1 MLQDKRDS
9 AKLIDLTKA
18 SAKQKKDYEVVTVH
32 EGDLLLTRS
41 GSIGRLAY
49 VSSVMD
55 GQIVSDDM
63 IRVRIQSPEL
73 RAYVAAFL
81 LSENATFQMLIN
93 EYGSVQQHLEPNH
106 VRDLLIPVP
115 ENWSAAK
122 AMIDAGKAFIRT
134 KEEADK
140 AMNAV
145 RQRGFDYGIDQVL
158 NSQDQREVSK

>member
-1 MLQDKRDS
+1 MW
-9 AKLIDLTKA
+9 IDLAKA
-18 SAKQKKDYEVVTVH
+18 NAKQLRDFRTVMVH

-63 IRVRIQSPEL
+63 IRVRLPSEEI

-81 LSENATFQMLIN
+81 LSENAAAQMFMN
-93 EYGSVQQHLEPNH
+93 EYGSIQQHLEPSH

-115 ENWSAAK
+115 DDWSDAADL
-122 AMIDAGKAFIRT
+122 ISSGQAFIQA
-134 KEEADK
+134 KESSDL
-140 AMNAV
+140 AMQTLRN
-145 RQRGFDYGIDQVL
+145 RGFDGGIQEL
-158 NSQDQREVSK
+158 LSEGIR